1 MVTARSWHGRGVK
14 TSREELECMKIWWGW
29 AGLFLALGVQP
40 RARGAVWPGL
50 PVRQM
55 ALGCR

>member
-1 MVTARSWHGRGVK
+1 
-14 TSREELECMKIWWGW
+14 MKIWGSW

-40 RARGAVWPGL
+40 RARGVVWPGL
-50 PVRQM
+50 PVRLM

>member
-1 MVTARSWHGRGVK
+1 
-14 TSREELECMKIWWGW
+14 MKIWWGW
-29 AGLFLALGVQP
+29 AGLLLALGVQP

-55 ALGCR
+55 ALGYR